1 MPGSKKNE
9 FQNIYNFN
17 AETNAYVINVSL
29 EDYSELFNGWDASPL
44 RRKDLEPE
52 LLDYLEQA
60 GTEIPL
66 REKIEICFHL
76 PKSMHDVDK
85 ESKSLTG
92 IQNNFKVVMFFIN
105 KTLKTNY
112 RQLAIYILMGTLF
125 LVGAYVAKNL
135 ADLQILFSIMIEG
148 LFIGGWF
155 LMWEAFSLFFFESHE
170 TRRRKAI
177 IKRFL
182 DCNIYFQ
189 DTETK

>member
-1 MPGSKKNE
+1 MR
-9 FQNIYNFN
+9 
-17 AETNAYVINVSL
+17 L
-29 EDYSELFNGWDASPL
+29 EISPL
-44 RRKDLEPE
+44 ESILISPFQFLIFVVFKPISMTAPLNPWTSMMSPTSKWCSKTIKKPLMRSLMNFWAPRPTTRPRIPRPAS
-52 LLDYLEQA
+52 A
-60 GTEIPL
+60 G
-66 REKIEICFHL
+66 
-76 PKSMHDVDK
+76 
-85 ESKSLTG
+85 
-92 IQNNFKVVMFFIN
+92 

-125 LVGAYVAKNL
+125 LIGAYVAKNL

-170 TRRRKAI
+170 TRRRKSI

-189 DTETK
+189 DTENK